1 MSALGSFPPRERL
14 VKEHT
19 FIDIITQVMTG
30 SYFTDVKWNNKWLKI
45 LLTKN
50 ICCQIYSLIDI
61 FEQIAVVQL
70 E

>member
-30 SYFTDVKWNNKWLKI
+30 
-45 LLTKN
+45 TK
-50 ICCQIYSLIDI
+50 L
-61 FEQIAVVQL
+61 FHGR
-70 E
+70 